1 MHLQKRFLPALLLGA
16 SYLLAVHGPLRAE
29 TLQEAVQATLESHP
43 SIKTA
48 RTGSGIAAQEKREQF
63 SGYFPQVAVSGQG
76 GRVYQDNATSRGF
89 ETTRGAAYSNYWE
102 GSLTARQMLYDGFE
116 TKNRVDS
123 ARARIK
129 SADLNVMDVEERVA
143 FGVAQAYIDMIRAR
157 EGLELLHTHA
167 KKVVDYE
174 ARIKTMVDEGA
185 ANEAE
190 YQQARD
196 IRVIL
201 ENMTADYEG
210 QLRAAEAYY
219 TELTGSVP
227 AGELVMPS
235 PRAELILESADE
247 AVAYAKANHPAL
259 QSASL
264 MTRSAAFDAKAEKG
278 TLYPDVDGEISY
290 LESEKD
296 DVIGGEVTDG
306 RAVVRLNWELETG
319 GAQLAR
325 IEQKK
330 LKEKETASRAQE
342 MERQIERTIRLA
354 YSEYKT
360 ALAQADTQERRLSL
374 NEKLFETY
382 NVQFEGARITLLQLM
397 QSDNQLF
404 TAQLEKMNGK
414 FRLLAA
420 RYAILAGIGRL
431 KESLNTSMAQAADSA
446 HTPSLTGPLA
456 DDKK

>member
-1 MHLQKRFLPALLLGA
+1 MQLQKQFFPALLLGA

-29 TLQEAVQATLESHP
+29 TLQEAVQVTLQSHP
-43 SIKTA
+43 SIQTA
-48 RTGSGIAAQEKREQF
+48 KTGSNIAAQEKREQF
-63 SGYFPQVAVSGQG
+63 SGYFPQVAIAGQG

-89 ETTRGAAYSNYWE
+89 TTTRGAAYSNYWE

-116 TKNRVDS
+116 TRNRVDS

-129 SADLNVMDVEERVA
+129 SADLNALDVEERVA
-143 FGVAQAYIDMIRAR
+143 FGVVQAYIDTLRAR
-157 EGLELLHTHA
+157 AGLTMLKAHA
-167 KKVVDYE
+167 EKVADYE
-174 ARIKTMVDEGA
+174 SRIKTMVDDGA

-201 ENMTADYEG
+201 ENMTVEYEG

-219 TELTGSVP
+219 TELTGTIP
-227 AGELVMPS
+227 TGEMDIPVLH
-235 PRAELILESADE
+235 AELIPEDVNE
-247 AVAYAKANHPAL
+247 AVADAKKNHPAL
-259 QSASL
+259 RSASF

-278 TLYPDVDGEISY
+278 ALYPDIDGELSY
-290 LESEKD
+290 FESEKA

-306 RAVVRLNWELETG
+306 RAVVRVNWDLETG

-325 IEQKK
+325 IEQKR

-342 MERQIERTIRLA
+342 LERQIERAIRLA

-360 ALAQADTQERRLSL
+360 ALAQADTQERRYSL

-382 NVQFEGARITLLQLM
+382 KVQFDGARITLLQLM

-404 TAQLEKMNGK
+404 TTELEKMNGK

-420 RYAILAGIGRL
+420 RYAILAGMGRL
-431 KESLNTSMAQAADSA
+431 KESLNISVAQAA
-446 HTPSLTGPLA
+446 PSLAGPLA
-456 DDKK
+456 DEKK

>member
-1 MHLQKRFLPALLLGA
+1 MHLQKRFFPALLLGA

-29 TLQEAVQATLESHP
+29 TLQQAVKATLESHP
-43 SIKTA
+43 SIQTA

-123 ARARIK
+123 ARARIQ
-129 SADLNVMDVEERVA
+129 SADLNVIDVEERVA
-143 FGVAQAYIDMIRAR
+143 FGVAQAYIDMLRAR
-157 EGLELLHTHA
+157 EGLGLLNEHA
-167 KKVVDYE
+167 KKVADYE
-174 ARIKTMVDEGA
+174 ARIKTMVDDGA

-219 TELTGSVP
+219 TELTGNVP
-227 AGELVMPS
+227 AEGLVTPS
-235 PRAELILESADE
+235 PAGNLIPEGADE
-247 AVAYAKANHPAL
+247 AVAYARDHHPAL

-325 IEQKK
+325 IEQKR
-330 LKEKETASRAQE
+330 LKEKETSSRAQE
-342 MERQIERTIRLA
+342 LERQIERTIRLA

-431 KESLNTSMAQAADSA
+431 KESLDVNVAQVSDTA
-446 HTPSLTGPLA
+446 HVPSLTGPLT
-456 DDKK
+456 DEKK